1 MIRRKQIL
9 ETACNWRWC
18 THSLSDDRMG
28 IRRLCY
34 VTHVVSPAPRYPNNW
49 PYSGLRPIFEPWRTG
64 YAVQHAGASF
74 KMAAGGRKS
83 PTNHVTAKANL
94 PATRLCHVSHREITT
109 SLGGRIASHR
119 STSSRRH
126 RHVAAAAMAVVVV
139 LPIDSI
145 TTSTPLWSVPG
156 DWRRQSRVCDRRA
169 LCNFAASAHS
179 STTMIRLLIA
189 FELVTSVR
197 RLNRQLFVQASS
209 KLSDS
214 KRRLF

>member
-119 STSSRRH
+119 STSSRHGRRRCFADRQH
-126 RHVAAAAMAVVVV
+126 YDVDAAVISTWRLAAAVSCLRPPCTV
-139 LPIDSI
+139 
-145 TTSTPLWSVPG
+145 
-156 DWRRQSRVCDRRA
+156 Q
-169 LCNFAASAHS
+169 LCRISA
-179 STTMIRLLIA
+179 
-189 FELVTSVR
+189 F
-197 RLNRQLFVQASS
+197 
-209 KLSDS
+209 
-214 KRRLF
+214 